1 MIIVKDQYQ
10 GELNRIVDKSLEEV
24 KKEYRTMFPL
34 TFEELT
40 FEEIK
45 QKEYLYEVD
54 EFCSY

>member
-45 QKEYLYEVD
+45 
-54 EFCSY
+54 